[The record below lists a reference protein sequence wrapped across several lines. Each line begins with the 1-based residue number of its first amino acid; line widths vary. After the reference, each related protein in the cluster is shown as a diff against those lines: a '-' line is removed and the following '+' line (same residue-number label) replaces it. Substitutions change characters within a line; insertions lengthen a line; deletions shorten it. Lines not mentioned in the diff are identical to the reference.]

1 MLFFTNMKNLK
12 IKRSTVVLLLLALG
26 FFFTSIVIFW
36 VLSLKLPDFSTFESR
51 VVASSTKIYDRT
63 GEILLYDVHGNI
75 KRTVIPYAEMG
86 NNIKNATVALED
98 DKFYQ
103 HHGIRPLSF
112 LRAVLVNITTGGFS
126 QGGSTITQQ
135 IIKNTLLTKDK
146 TITRKVKEWVLAVKI
161 EKVLTKEQILEIYL
175 NEAPYGGN
183 IYGIEEA
190 SETYFGKK
198 ASELT
203 IAEAS
208 YLASLPKAPS
218 YYSPFGKHLDALEER
233 KNFTLKKM
241 LDLGFITEEEYEASR
256 SEEVVFL
263 PEEKTGIKAPHFV
276 FYVKEYLE
284 QKYGEEMVL
293 SGGLKVITTLDYE
306 IQEKAEEVVKRKAN
320 ENEGLYD
327 ASNAASVV
335 LDSRTGEI
343 LSMTGSRD
351 YFDEKIDGKFN
362 VATATRQ
369 PGSAFKPIIYATA
382 FKEGYSPETVLFDVK
397 TEFQTTCDVYGNPKP
412 GASAGDCYSPQNY
425 DNAYRGPMTIKD
437 ALAQSINIPAVKT
450 LYLVGI
456 NDAIKTAREMG
467 IKTLTDPSRYG
478 LTLVIGG
485 GEVKLLDLTSA
496 YSVFANN
503 GNFVEPSAVLKVENI
518 NGEILEERK
527 DFTKSQVL
535 PENVAYQISDILSD
549 NKARIPTFGSGSVLE
564 IRGHSVAVKTGT
576 TNNNKDAWT
585 VGYTPSYTIGVWVG
599 NNDNKPMK
607 KGGAGLAGPIWNEIT
622 SFAVSKKES
631 EVFPS
636 PSILGLD
643 SKPVLRGVWLGGKS
657 YLIDKISGK
666 LATEYTPTETLG
678 EIVVTDVHSILHW
691 INKTDPNGPAP
702 LNPNSDSQ
710 YERWEF
716 GVRDWWEKNKYK
728 YPVYDENDVPENY
741 DDIHTPENIPDISF
755 KDTFSSS
762 VNKNSLLNIEL
773 SYSGKYPFQ
782 KADYFIDNT
791 FVSSVNSKEFSF
803 VPSSFVDGVSSF
815 NLKVVVYDSVFNKK
829 EESIIINLE

>member
-1 MLFFTNMKNLK
+1 MNNLK
-12 IKRSTVVLLLLALG
+12 IKKSTIFLFLAALG
-26 FFFTSIVIFW
+26 LFVTALVIFW
-36 VLSLKLPDFSTFESR
+36 ILSLKLPDFSTFESR

-63 GEILLYDVHGNI
+63 GEVLLYDVHENI
-75 KRTVIPYAEMG
+75 KRTVVPYSEMG

-103 HHGIRPLSF
+103 HNGIRPLSF

-135 IIKNTLLTKDK
+135 IIKNTLLTKEK
-146 TITRKVKEWVLAVKI
+146 TVTRKVKEWVLAVKI
-161 EKVLTKEQILEIYL
+161 EKILTKEQILEIYL
-175 NEAPYGGN
+175 NEAPYGGSV
-183 IYGIEEA
+183 YGVEEA
-190 SETYFGKK
+190 SQTYFGKK
-198 ASELT
+198 ATDLT

-208 YLASLPKAPS
+208 YLASLPKAPT
-218 YYSPFGKHLDALEER
+218 YYSPYGKHFDALEDR

-241 LDLGFITEEEYEASR
+241 LDLGFITQEEYEKAKT
-256 SEEVVFL
+256 EEVVFL

-276 FYVKEYLE
+276 FYVREYLE
-284 QKYGEEMVL
+284 QKYGEEMIL
-293 SGGLKVITTLDYE
+293 SGGLRVTTTLDYE
-306 IQEKAEEVVKRKAN
+306 IQQKAEEVVKRRGL

-327 ASNAASVV
+327 ASNAATVV

-397 TEFQTTCDVYGNPKP
+397 TEFQTTCDFYGNPKP
-412 GASAGDCYSPQNY
+412 GASAADCYSPQNY
-425 DNAYRGPMTIKD
+425 DGLYRGPMTIKD
-437 ALAQSINIPAVKT
+437 ALAQSINIPAVKA

-503 GNFVEPSAVLKVENI
+503 GSFVEPSAILKIEDI
-518 NGEILEERK
+518 NGEVLEEKK
-527 DFTKSQVL
+527 DFVKSQVL

-564 IRGHSVAVKTGT
+564 IPGHSVAVKTGT

-585 VGYTPSYTIGVWVG
+585 VGYTPSYTVGVWVG

-607 KGGAGLAGPIWNEIT
+607 KGGVGLAGPIWNEIT
-622 SFAVSKKES
+622 SFVVSKKEN

-636 PSILGLD
+636 PSVLGIET
-643 SKPVLRGVWLGGKS
+643 KPALRGVWQGGKT

-666 LATEYTPTETLG
+666 LATEYTPNETLD
-678 EIVVTDVHSILHW
+678 EIVITDVHTILHW
-691 INKTDPNGPAP
+691 VNKSDPTGATP
-702 LNPNSDSQ
+702 LNPASDSQ

-728 YPVYDENDVPENY
+728 YQVYDESDVPSGY
-741 DDIHTPENIPDISF
+741 DNVHTPENIPDVSF
-755 KDTFSSS
+755 KEAFIEPIEKD
-762 VNKNSLLNIEL
+762 SLVKVEIN
-773 SYSGKYPFQ
+773 YSGNYPFQ
-782 KADYFIDNT
+782 KVDYFINNT
-791 FVSSVNSKEFSF
+791 FVSSVANKEFSF
-803 VPSSFVDGVSSF
+803 IPSSFVDGSNSF
-815 NLKVVVYDSVFNKK
+815 ELKAVVYDSVFNKK
-829 EESIIINLE
+829 EISLNFNLK

>member
-1 MLFFTNMKNLK
+1 MKKLK
-12 IKRSTVVLLLLALG
+12 IKRSTAILFLTALA
-26 FFFTSIVIFW
+26 FFFTAIIIFW
-36 VLSLKLPDFSTFESR
+36 ILSLKLPDFSTFESR

-63 GEILLYDVHGNI
+63 GEILLYDVHENI
-75 KRTVIPYAEMG
+75 KRTVIPYSEMG

-103 HHGIRPLSF
+103 HNGIRPLSF

-135 IIKNTLLTKDK
+135 IIKNTLLTKEK

-161 EKVLTKEQILEIYL
+161 ERILTKEQILEIYL
-175 NEAPYGGN
+175 NEAPYGGSV
-183 IYGIEEA
+183 YGIEEA
-190 SETYFGKK
+190 SQTYFGKK
-198 ASELT
+198 ASDLT

-208 YLASLPKAPS
+208 YLASLPKAPT
-218 YYSPFGKHLDALEER
+218 YYSPYGKHFESLEER

-241 LDLGFITEEEYEASR
+241 LDLGFITEEEYGVAKN
-256 SEEVVFL
+256 EEVVFL

-276 FYVKEYLE
+276 FYVREYLE
-284 QKYGEEMVL
+284 QKYGEEMIL
-293 SGGLKVITTLDYE
+293 SGGLKVTTTLDYE
-306 IQEKAEEVVKRKAN
+306 IQEKAEEVVKRRGL

-327 ASNAASVV
+327 ASNVASVV

-351 YFDEKIDGKFN
+351 YFDKNIDGKFN

-397 TEFQTTCDVYGNPKP
+397 TEFQTTCDFYGNPKP

-425 DNAYRGPMTIKD
+425 DNLYRGPMTIKD
-437 ALAQSINIPAVKT
+437 ALAQSINIPAVKA

-503 GNFVEPSAVLKVENI
+503 GSFVEPSAVLKVEDI
-518 NGEILEERK
+518 NGEVLEEKK
-527 DFTKSQVL
+527 DFIKSQVL
-535 PENVAYQISDILSD
+535 PENVSYQISDILSD
-549 NKARIPTFGSGSVLE
+549 NKARVPTFGNGSVLE
-564 IRGHSVAVKTGT
+564 IPGHSVAVKTGT

-585 VGYTPSYTIGVWVG
+585 VGYTPSYTVGVWVG

-607 KGGAGLAGPIWNEIT
+607 KGGVGLAGPVWNEIM
-622 SFAVSKKES
+622 SFVVSKKES

-636 PSILGLD
+636 PSVLGLE
-643 SKPVLRGVWLGGKS
+643 SKPVLRGVWQGGES

-666 LATEYTPTETLG
+666 LATEYTPTETLD
-678 EIVVTDVHSILHW
+678 EIVVTNVHTILHW
-691 INKTDPNGPAP
+691 VNKSDPTGPIP
-702 LNPNSDSQ
+702 VNPGSDSQ

-728 YPVYDENDVPENY
+728 YPVYTESSVPDDY
-741 DDIHTPENIPDISF
+741 DNIHTPENIPNVSF
-755 KDTFSSS
+755 KEITPSP
-762 VNKNSLLNIEL
+762 VNKDSLVKIEL
-773 SYSGKYPFQ
+773 SYSGKYSFQ
-782 KADYFIDNT
+782 KADYFINNT
-791 FVSSVNSKEFSF
+791 FVSSVTTKDFSF
-803 VPSSFVDGVSSF
+803 VPSSFVDTLNSF
-815 NLKVVVYDSVFNKK
+815 DLKVVVYDSVFNKK
-829 EESIIINLE
+829 EVITTINLE